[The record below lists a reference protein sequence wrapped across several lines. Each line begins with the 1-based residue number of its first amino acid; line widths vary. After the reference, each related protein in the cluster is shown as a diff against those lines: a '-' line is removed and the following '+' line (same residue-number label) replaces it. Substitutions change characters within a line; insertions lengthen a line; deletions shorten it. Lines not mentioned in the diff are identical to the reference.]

1 MKQMIQ
7 LGLELLKRCKRALT
21 RGVIRVCNLL
31 FRLLPVQNRAFFYT
45 IRADGRLLENLD
57 CVYQACACS
66 KVVFAHMLPHG
77 FLLSLRARRL
87 SCLPAICAI
96 SERPRWSA
104 QKQRASV
111 SSAAPSRFQTRM
123 LCCFAWAKCCPIAA
137 KASTASG
144 LRPILCANKRKKP
157 QN

>member
-87 SCLPAICAI
+87 MLTSRVSFPRKAL
-96 SERPRWSA
+96 SETGSSGGMRC
-104 QKQRASV
+104 QTASQTSFRH
-111 SSAAPSRFQTRM
+111 SSASSALPSV
-123 LCCFAWAKCCPIAA
+123 PAA
-137 KASTASG
+137 TTSWWTAASARAMPNGSG
-144 LRPILCANKRKKP
+144 RIG
-157 QN
+157 

>member
-77 FLLSLRARRL
+77 FLLSLRARRPSSPPASWPRHRRRREQGL
-87 SCLPAICAI
+87 WRKAARKRSC
-96 SERPRWSA
+96 
-104 QKQRASV
+104 
-111 SSAAPSRFQTRM
+111 SSDWPENQA
-123 LCCFAWAKCCPIAA
+123 
-137 KASTASG
+137 
-144 LRPILCANKRKKP
+144 
-157 QN
+157 